1 MMREFFVK
9 IASFG
14 QLGQSILGGIIASL
28 LALPSIYFL
37 NFVNNKMPSVFW
49 ILAAAITTITALS
62 ILFSLKNNANS
73 IVINKFFGTLLA
85 FFGIPFTWK
94 ITLIGFILFQVLVII
109 LPRYAFVK
117 AQETQESPET
127 QISQEPQESEKQ
139 AHSKFSRIILV
150 SVTSGITVN
159 AFLRFA
165 LWVAL

>member
-1 MMREFFVK
+1 MIREFFVK

-14 QLGQSILGGIIASL
+14 QLGQSILGGIVASL

-49 ILAAAITTITALS
+49 ILAATLTTITALA
-62 ILFSLKNNANS
+62 ILFSLKDNEDT

-85 FFGIPFTWK
+85 FFGIPFAWK
-94 ITLIGFILFQVLVII
+94 ITLIGFILFHVFVII
-109 LPRYAFVK
+109 LPRYIIVK
-117 AQETQESPET
+117 AQETQEPKNSQESPE
-127 QISQEPQESEKQ
+127 QKKN
-139 AHSKFSRIILV
+139 AHSKFLNFFLTSLA
-150 SVTSGITVN
+150 SGITVN